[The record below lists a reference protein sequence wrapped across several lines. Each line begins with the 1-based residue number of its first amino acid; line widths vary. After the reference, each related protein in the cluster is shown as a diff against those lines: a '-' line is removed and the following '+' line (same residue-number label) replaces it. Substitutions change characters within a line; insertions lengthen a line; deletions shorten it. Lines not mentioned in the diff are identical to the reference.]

1 MNIREI
7 LRAAHV
13 QRWHMVRTLRQ
24 QNNAEHH
31 YLVTMI
37 ARDMAARI
45 GMTDV
50 ASVMLLTDWC
60 LRHDTPESLTGD
72 IPTLTKLEIK
82 KHVDFNIIE
91 DSVSLDYARLRR
103 VVEGTPVATVAKL
116 ADLMEGIL
124 FLEFEGVRVE
134 DPSTYTYRAL
144 SECVVAYRRNVKAA
158 ITANSEYAWHL
169 LYDYREELNESPV
182 RFLRDIV
189 PANRSETKADG
200 ELG

>member
-1 MNIREI
+1 MHIRDI

-13 QRWHMVRTLRQ
+13 QRWHMVRTFRE

-37 ARDMAARI
+37 ARDMAERI
-45 GMTDV
+45 GMTDPKEV
-50 ASVMLLTDWC
+50 LLLTEWC
-60 LRHDTPESLTGD
+60 LRHDTPEALMGD

-82 KHVDFNIIE
+82 KHIDFSVIE

-103 VVEGTPVATVAKL
+103 AVEGTPIAIVAKL

-124 FLEFEGVRVE
+124 FLQFEGVRVD
-134 DPSTYTYRAL
+134 DPTTYSHRTL
-144 SECVVAYRRNVKAA
+144 SECVLAYRQTVKAA
-158 ITANSEYAWHL
+158 IAANSGYAWHL
-169 LYDYREELNESPV
+169 LYDYQEEMNEYPV

-189 PANRSETKADG
+189 PADSGRTP
-200 ELG
+200 